1 MTKGPDARI
10 RVLLADDHAA
20 VREALAVL
28 VDSQPDMQVIAQAG
42 TGDEAVERAREGR
55 PDVAVLDLSMPAM
68 SGLEVTTV
76 LRDAL
81 PATRILMLTRHGEYH
96 HVQELLRAGANGYVL
111 KQSSS
116 QELLQAIRVV
126 ASGKSFLD
134 PLVAGQITQHYT
146 AQPQPHPQGAIR
158 EELTPRE
165 LEVLRLLA
173 RGYANREIAV
183 ELGIS
188 VKTVDAHKANG
199 MSKLGMASRIEL
211 VRFAI
216 LQGWL
221 RESEP

>member
-1 MTKGPDARI
+1 MTRSRDARI
-10 RVLLADDHAA
+10 RVMLADDHAA

-28 VDSQPDMQVIAQAG
+28 INSQPDMQVIAQAG
-42 TGDEAVERAREGR
+42 NGDEAVERAREAR

-68 SGLEVTTV
+68 NGLEVTTV
-76 LRDAL
+76 LRDAI

-96 HVQELLRAGANGYVL
+96 HVQEVLRAGANGYVL

-116 QELLQAIRVV
+116 DDLLQAIRVV

-134 PLVAGQITQHYT
+134 PLVAGEITQHYAAEAEAGPRRLT
-146 AQPQPHPQGAIR
+146 R

-165 LEVLRLLA
+165 MEVLRLLA
-173 RGYANREIAV
+173 RGYANREIAA
-183 ELGIS
+183 ELAIS

-199 MSKLGMASRIEL
+199 MSKLGMSSRIEL

-221 RESEP
+221 RES

>member
-1 MTKGPDARI
+1 MTSARDRRI
-10 RVLLADDHAA
+10 RVMLADDHAT

-28 VDSQPDMQVIAQAG
+28 VNSQPDMEVIAQAG
-42 TGDEAVERAREGR
+42 NGDEAVERAREAR
-55 PDVAVLDLSMPAM
+55 PDVAVLDVSMPAM
-68 SGLEVTTV
+68 NGLEVTTV

-116 QELLQAIRVV
+116 DELLQAIRVV

-134 PLVAGQITQHYT
+134 PLVAGQIAQHY
-146 AQPQPHPQGAIR
+146 AADAEMRPHGVIR
-158 EELTPRE
+158 EELSPRE
-165 LEVLRLLA
+165 VEVLRLLA
-173 RGYANREIAV
+173 RGYANREIAA
-183 ELGIS
+183 ELDIS

-199 MSKLGMASRIEL
+199 MSKLGMSSRIEL

-221 RESEP
+221 RES

>member
-1 MTKGPDARI
+1 MTNARDTRI
-10 RVLLADDHAA
+10 RVMLADDHAA
-20 VREALAVL
+20 VREALALL
-28 VDSQPDMQVIAQAG
+28 VNSQPDMQVIAQAG
-42 TGDEAVERAREGR
+42 NGDEAVERAREAR
-55 PDVAVLDLSMPAM
+55 PDVAVLDVSMPAM

-96 HVQELLRAGANGYVL
+96 HVQELLRAGANGYVM

-116 QELLQAIRVV
+116 EELLHAIRVV

-134 PLVAGQITQHYT
+134 PLVAGQITQHYAADAET
-146 AQPQPHPQGAIR
+146 DPHGVIR
-158 EELTPRE
+158 EELSPRE
-165 LEVLRLLA
+165 VEVLRLLA
-173 RGYANREIAV
+173 RGYANREIAA
-183 ELGIS
+183 ELDIS

-199 MSKLGMASRIEL
+199 MSKLGMSSRIEL

-221 RESEP
+221 RES

>member
-1 MTKGPDARI
+1 MTSVRGARI
-10 RVLLADDHAA
+10 RVMLADDHAA

-28 VDSQPDMQVIAQAG
+28 VNSQPDMEVIAQAG
-42 TGDEAVERAREGR
+42 DGDEAVERARETH
-55 PDVAVLDLSMPAM
+55 PDVAVLDISMPAM
-68 SGLEVTTV
+68 NGLEVTTV
-76 LRDAL
+76 LRDAI
-81 PATRILMLTRHGEYH
+81 PATRILMLTRHGEYR

-116 QELLQAIRVV
+116 DDLLQAIRVV
-126 ASGKSFLD
+126 ASGKNFLD
-134 PLVAGQITQHYT
+134 PLVTTQITQHYAADADAH
-146 AQPQPHPQGAIR
+146 AQGVIR
-158 EELTPRE
+158 EELSPRE

-173 RGYANREIAV
+173 RGYANREIAA

-199 MSKLGMASRIEL
+199 MGKLGMSSRIEL

-221 RESEP
+221 RES

>member
-1 MTKGPDARI
+1 MTKSRDGRI

-28 VDSQPDMQVIAQAG
+28 VNNQPDMQVIAQAG
-42 TGDEAVERAREGR
+42 NGDEAVERAREAR
-55 PDVAVLDLSMPAM
+55 PDVAVLDVSMPAM

-76 LRDAL
+76 LRDAI
-81 PATRILMLTRHGEYH
+81 PATRILILTRHGEYH

-116 QELLQAIRVV
+116 ADLLQAIRVV

-134 PLVAGQITQHYT
+134 PLVAGQISQHY
-146 AQPQPHPQGAIR
+146 AADAAAHPPRATR

-173 RGYANREIAV
+173 RGYANREIAA

-199 MSKLGMASRIEL
+199 MSKLGMSSRIEL
-211 VRFAI
+211 VRFAM

-221 RESEP
+221 RES

>member
-1 MTKGPDARI
+1 MKRTRDTRI
-10 RVLLADDHAA
+10 RVMLADDHAA

-28 VDSQPDMQVIAQAG
+28 VNSQPDMQVIAQAG
-42 TGDEAVERAREGR
+42 NGDEAVERAREAA
-55 PDVAVLDLSMPAM
+55 PDVAVLDLSMPVM

-76 LRDAL
+76 LRDAM
-81 PATRILMLTRHGEYH
+81 PAMRILILSRHGEYH

-116 QELLQAIRVV
+116 EDLLQAIRVV
-126 ASGKSFLD
+126 ANGKSFLD
-134 PLVAGQITQHYT
+134 PLVAGQITQHYAAAAEVGSRAVT
-146 AQPQPHPQGAIR
+146 G
-158 EELTPRE
+158 EELSPRE
-165 LEVLRLLA
+165 MEVLRLLA
-173 RGYANREIAV
+173 RGYANREIAA

-199 MSKLGMASRIEL
+199 MSKMGMSSRIEL

-221 RESEP
+221 RE

>member
-1 MTKGPDARI
+1 MTTSGDTRI
-10 RVLLADDHAA
+10 RVMLADDHAA

-28 VDSQPDMQVIAQAG
+28 VNSQPDMQVIAQAG
-42 TGDEAVERAREGR
+42 DGDEAIERAREAR
-55 PDVAVLDLSMPAM
+55 PDIAVLDVSMPAM

-81 PATRILMLTRHGEYH
+81 PSTRILMLTRHGEYH

-116 QELLQAIRVV
+116 EELLQAIRVV

-134 PLVAGQITQHYT
+134 PLVAAQITQHFAADADT
-146 AQPQPHPQGAIR
+146 HARPIR
-158 EELTPRE
+158 EEPSPRE

-173 RGYANREIAV
+173 RGYAIREIAA

-199 MSKLGMASRIEL
+199 MSKLGMSSRIEL

-221 RESEP
+221 RES

>member
-1 MTKGPDARI
+1 MTGARDKRI

-28 VDSQPDMQVIAQAG
+28 VNSQPDMQVIAQAG
-42 TGDEAVERAREGR
+42 NGDEAVERAREAR

-134 PLVAGQITQHYT
+134 PLVAGQITQHYAANAET
-146 AQPQPHPQGAIR
+146 HPHGVIR
-158 EELTPRE
+158 EELSPRE
-165 LEVLRLLA
+165 VEVLRLVA
-173 RGYANREIAV
+173 RGYANREISA
-183 ELGIS
+183 ELDIS

-199 MSKLGMASRIEL
+199 MSKLGMSSRIEL

-221 RESEP
+221 RES

>member
-1 MTKGPDARI
+1 MTRSRNTQI
-10 RVLLADDHAA
+10 RVMLADDHAA

-28 VDSQPDMQVIAQAG
+28 INSQPDMQVIAQAG
-42 TGDEAVERAREGR
+42 NGDEAVERAREAR

-68 SGLEVTTV
+68 NGLEVTTV
-76 LRDAL
+76 LRDAI

-96 HVQELLRAGANGYVL
+96 HVQEVLRAGANGYVL

-116 QELLQAIRVV
+116 DDLLQAIRVV

-134 PLVAGQITQHYT
+134 PLVAGEITQHYAAEAEAGPRRLT
-146 AQPQPHPQGAIR
+146 R

-165 LEVLRLLA
+165 MEVLRLLA
-173 RGYANREIAV
+173 RGYANREIAA
-183 ELGIS
+183 ELAIS

-199 MSKLGMASRIEL
+199 MSKLGMSSRIEL

-221 RESEP
+221 RE

>member
-1 MTKGPDARI
+1 MTTTQGTRI
-10 RVLLADDHAA
+10 RVMLADDHAA

-28 VDSQPDMQVIAQAG
+28 VNSQPDMAVIAQAG
-42 TGDEAVERAREGR
+42 NGDEAVERARETR
-55 PDVAVLDLSMPAM
+55 PDVVVLDISMPAM

-96 HVQELLRAGANGYVL
+96 HVQELLRAGATGYVL

-126 ASGKSFLD
+126 ARGKSFLD
-134 PLVAGQITQHYT
+134 PLVAGQITQHYAAAPET
-146 AQPQPHPQGAIR
+146 LPHGVLR
-158 EELTPRE
+158 EELSPRE

-173 RGYANREIAV
+173 RGYANREIAA
-183 ELGIS
+183 ELEIS

-199 MSKLGMASRIEL
+199 MSKLGMSSRIEL

-221 RESEP
+221 RES

>member
-1 MTKGPDARI
+1 MTKSCDARI
-10 RVLLADDHAA
+10 RVMLADDHAA

-28 VDSQPDMQVIAQAG
+28 VNSQPDMQVIAQAG
-42 TGDEAVERAREGR
+42 NGDEAVERAREAR
-55 PDVAVLDLSMPAM
+55 PDVAVLDVSMPAM

-116 QELLQAIRVV
+116 EELLEAIRVV

-134 PLVAGQITQHYT
+134 PLVAGQITQHY
-146 AQPQPHPQGAIR
+146 AAGAESHPHGVTR
-158 EELTPRE
+158 EELSPRE
-165 LEVLRLLA
+165 IEVLRLLA
-173 RGYANREIAV
+173 RGYANREIAA

-199 MSKLGMASRIEL
+199 MSKLGMSSRIEL

-221 RESEP
+221 RES

>member
-1 MTKGPDARI
+1 MTKSRDTRI
-10 RVLLADDHAA
+10 RVMLADDHAA

-28 VDSQPDMQVIAQAG
+28 VNSQPDMQVIAQAG
-42 TGDEAVERAREGR
+42 DGDEAIERAREVR
-55 PDVAVLDLSMPAM
+55 PDIAVLDVSMPAM

-81 PATRILMLTRHGEYH
+81 PSTRILMLTRHGEYH

-116 QELLQAIRVV
+116 EELLQAIRMV
-126 ASGKSFLD
+126 ASGRSYLD
-134 PLVAGQITQHYT
+134 PLVAGEISQHY
-146 AQPQPHPQGAIR
+146 AAGVDHLPRPVR
-158 EELTPRE
+158 EELSPRE
-165 LEVLRLLA
+165 MEVLRLLA

-188 VKTVDAHKANG
+188 VKTVDAHRANG
-199 MSKLGMASRIEL
+199 MSKLGMVSRIEL

-216 LQGWL
+216 VQGWL
-221 RESEP
+221 RES

>member
-1 MTKGPDARI
+1 MTTSRDPHI

-28 VDSQPDMQVIAQAG
+28 VNSQPDMQVIAQAG
-42 TGDEAVERAREGR
+42 NGKEALERAREAR
-55 PDVAVLDLSMPAM
+55 PDVAVLDVSMPAM
-68 SGLEVTTV
+68 SGMEVTTV
-76 LRDAL
+76 LRDL
-81 PATRILMLTRHGEYH
+81 MPATRILILTRHGEYH
-96 HVQELLRAGANGYVL
+96 HVQELLRAGATGYVL

-116 QELLQAIRVV
+116 KDLLQAIRVV

-134 PLVAGQITQHYT
+134 PLVAGQITQHY
-146 AQPQPHPQGAIR
+146 AAEAGPRAAGPPP
-158 EELTPRE
+158 EEVSPRE

-199 MSKLGMASRIEL
+199 MGKLGMSSRIEL

-221 RESEP
+221 REP

>member
-1 MTKGPDARI
+1 MKRTRDTRI
-10 RVLLADDHAA
+10 RVMLADDHAA

-28 VDSQPDMQVIAQAG
+28 VNSQPDMQVIAQAG
-42 TGDEAVERAREGR
+42 NGDEAVERAREAA
-55 PDVAVLDLSMPAM
+55 PDVAVLDLSMPVM

-76 LRDAL
+76 LRDAM
-81 PATRILMLTRHGEYH
+81 PAMRILILSRHGEYH

-116 QELLQAIRVV
+116 EDLLQAIRVV
-126 ASGKSFLD
+126 ANGKSFLD
-134 PLVAGQITQHYT
+134 PLVAGQITQHYAAAAEVGSRAVT
-146 AQPQPHPQGAIR
+146 G
-158 EELTPRE
+158 EELSPRE
-165 LEVLRLLA
+165 MEVLRLLA
-173 RGYANREIAV
+173 RGYANREIAA

-199 MSKLGMASRIEL
+199 MSKMGMSSRIEL

-221 RESEP
+221 GET

>member
-1 MTKGPDARI
+1 MTGARDQRI

-28 VDSQPDMQVIAQAG
+28 VNSQPDMQVIAQAG
-42 TGDEAVERAREGR
+42 NGDEAVERAREAR
-55 PDVAVLDLSMPAM
+55 PDVAVLDVSMPAM

-116 QELLQAIRVV
+116 EELLQAIRVV

-134 PLVAGQITQHYT
+134 PLVAGQITQHYAANAET
-146 AQPQPHPQGAIR
+146 HPHGVIR
-158 EELTPRE
+158 EELSPRE
-165 LEVLRLLA
+165 VEVLRLVA
-173 RGYANREIAV
+173 RGYANREVAA
-183 ELGIS
+183 ELDIS

-199 MSKLGMASRIEL
+199 MSKLGMSSRIEL

-221 RESEP
+221 RES

>member
-1 MTKGPDARI
+1 MKRTRDTRI
-10 RVLLADDHAA
+10 RVMLADDHAA

-28 VDSQPDMQVIAQAG
+28 VNSQPDMQVIAQAG
-42 TGDEAVERAREGR
+42 NGDEAVEQARTAS
-55 PDVAVLDLSMPAM
+55 PNVAVLDLSMPGM
-68 SGLEVTTV
+68 SGREVTTV
-76 LRDAL
+76 LRDAI
-81 PATRILMLTRHGEYH
+81 PAMRILILSRHGEYH

-116 QELLQAIRVV
+116 EDLLQAIRVV

-134 PLVAGQITQHYT
+134 PFVAGQITQHYAADAEAGPRAVT
-146 AQPQPHPQGAIR
+146 R
-158 EELTPRE
+158 EELSPRE
-165 LEVLRLLA
+165 MEVLRLLA
-173 RGYANREIAV
+173 RGYANREIAA

-199 MSKLGMASRIEL
+199 MSKMGMSSRIEL

-221 RESEP
+221 RE

>member
-1 MTKGPDARI
+1 M
-10 RVLLADDHAA
+10 LADDHAA

-28 VDSQPDMQVIAQAG
+28 VNSQPDMEVIAQAG
-42 TGDEAVERAREGR
+42 NGDEAIERAREAR
-55 PDVAVLDLSMPAM
+55 PDIAVLDVSMPAM

-76 LRDAL
+76 LRDAI
-81 PATRILMLTRHGEYH
+81 PTTRILMLTRHGEYH

-116 QELLQAIRVV
+116 EELLQAIRVV

-134 PLVAGQITQHYT
+134 PLVAGQITQHYAADT
-146 AQPQPHPQGAIR
+146 DTHPRPIR
-158 EELTPRE
+158 EEPSPRE

-173 RGYANREIAV
+173 RGYANREIAA

-199 MSKLGMASRIEL
+199 MSKLGMSSRIEL

-221 RESEP
+221 RES